1 MTFRFSVATVFL
13 LAVSG
18 CGSESVLPTVS
29 SVPSA
34 RVAAPTVAAAT
45 APTTAP
51 ATTSFAGMLNGAR
64 AGTGAG
70 AVTYD
75 ARLGQAAQVHADDM
89 LANGYFSHT
98 GLDGSSAGDRI
109 RAAGYVPRAWGEN
122 IARGQQSEA
131 EVFQAWEDSPGHRA
145 NNHNPNFED
154 FALSRAGSGSNLYWV
169 LVFAS
174 EQ

>member
-1 MTFRFSVATVFL
+1 MAFRFSVAAVFL

-18 CGSESVLPTVS
+18 CVSEGALPTVS
-29 SVPSA
+29 SAPSA
-34 RVAAPTVAAAT
+34 VVASPTT

-51 ATTSFAGMLNGAR
+51 AMTTFAEMLNGAR

-98 GLDGSSAGDRI
+98 GSDGSNAGDRI

-154 FALSRAGSGSNLYWV
+154 FALSKAGSGSNLYWV

>member
-1 MTFRFSVATVFL
+1 M

-34 RVAAPTVAAAT
+34 RVASPPVAAAS

-51 ATTSFAGMLNGAR
+51 AATSFVGLLNGAR
-64 AGTGAG
+64 ADTGAG
-70 AVTYD
+70 AVAYD
-75 ARLGQAAQVHADDM
+75 ARYQAAQVHADDM
-89 LANGYFSHT
+89 LANDYFSHT
-98 GLDGSSAGDRI
+98 GLDGSNAGDRI
-109 RAAGYVPRAWGEN
+109 RAAGYVPRAWSEN

-154 FALSRAGSGSNLYWV
+154 FALAKAGSGSNLYWV